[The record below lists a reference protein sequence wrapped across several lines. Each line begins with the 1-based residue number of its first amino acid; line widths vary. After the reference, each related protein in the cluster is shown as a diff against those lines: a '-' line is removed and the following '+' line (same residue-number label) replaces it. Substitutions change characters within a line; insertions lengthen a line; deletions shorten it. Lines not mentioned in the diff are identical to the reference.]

1 LIGHSDLRPGTVLI
15 ALATEHAAREGVR
28 TIDMLRGDEGYKKFW
43 HMERTDPWIRA
54 IPGTCAGGS
63 QAGQRTSRLNIRFH
77 SNAPRQWF

>member
-43 HMERTDPWIRA
+43 HMERTPTLGFVRYRELAREDLRQGSERA
-54 IPGTCAGGS
+54 A
-63 QAGQRTSRLNIRFH
+63 
-77 SNAPRQWF
+77 